1 MTYGNLELEIDGPL
15 AKDLLNQVQDEAS
28 QSDVRLTSA
37 HNANV
42 DNPSNCTPRMA
53 AWYQRNISAV
63 RRAAIATVRA
73 EFDKT
78 KFGKGANGFV
88 FELERDKLELDKFNS
103 IRTERETFEA
113 GSVQNLSHFGRWP
126 SLVKRSMRFAV

>member
-53 AWYQRNISAV
+53 AWAPVMRSL
-63 RRAAIATVRA
+63 T
-73 EFDKT
+73 
-78 KFGKGANGFV
+78 G
-88 FELERDKLELDKFNS
+88 
-103 IRTERETFEA
+103 RT
-113 GSVQNLSHFGRWP
+113 GSP
-126 SLVKRSMRFAV
+126 K